1 MLPLVT
7 NARDNTTDTQGSQ
20 IFQPIPTEFPCH
32 LEETANLQLAA
43 VDHLLPWVIAVS
55 LQPSWQCVFSVFS
68 AAAEV
73 CLCTRQEQTLGPPLV
88 GETRR
93 HPAFE
98 L

>member
-20 IFQPIPTEFPCH
+20 IFQPIPSEFPCH

-55 LQPSWQCVFSVFS
+55 LQLSWQCVFSVFS
-68 AAAEV
+68 AAAEG
-73 CLCTRQEQTLGPPLV
+73 CLCTRQEQTRVPPLV